1 MILYFLF
8 FIFIFKKKNYVINTG
23 IECFEYSCIECE
35 TEEYGNCT
43 KCRKGFKLIDGK
55 CPCADSSCALCRT
68 GFAGYDLCYL
78 CKDGY
83 YNKGNDCFCDIEN
96 CEQCSENGCLK
107 CETNYFYNSTTKSCE
122 KNEISINCSDPEC
135 KTCFSEEE
143 GACEKCKEGYNND
156 RGYCYKLNSADSNN
170 KCPDNF
176 FLKDNF
182 CFEKCDGL
190 KCTERDNRFKE
201 EAYKCEINNCLL
213 CEDNILYLYSDCNNS
228 AQCKLE
234 GCLNCVTLDEC
245 AICSQGYY
253 NIGGICKKCIDG
265 CSKCSNNHTCDYC
278 FSGYNLNDDGQC
290 ELNNIFDFNVDLYI
304 YFKEILYRKYHTN
317 EIHSKSAKNN
327 SNIKLCETRCISCYE
342 NTGICKECIKPFIL
356 NNNTCTL
363 KCIDDNCVDCF
374 YFGNHEVCNK
384 CKDGYMLSFYRDKCV
399 LKCSDINCLSCSKL
413 EGDEGE
419 FCHECFPGFKY
430 DKSKKIC
437 VKSNNLIIFYI
448 ILGSFIGLVLIF
460 TLIMFFVYKYRRRNN
475 YLDSNSISRNNRFNN
490 DNIVRIQNID
500 NSQSSGRNKFKKEE
514 LEDEFEIQKRKM
526 SKGYQI
532 CQFCQKKPGKFM
544 CDNGCVLCKEHSVLN
559 IVKENDEEKKE
570 CISCKKV
577 VKGVTPIQKKCN
589 ICLQVKS
596 SVAHFKCK
604 CSLEVCKDCY
614 VKCKMS
620 SPTCPG
626 CRQNI

>member
-1 MILYFLF
+1 L
-8 FIFIFKKKNYVINTG
+8 
-23 IECFEYSCIECE
+23 
-35 TEEYGNCT
+35 
-43 KCRKGFKLIDGK
+43 
-55 CPCADSSCALCRT
+55 AD
-68 GFAGYDLCYL
+68 D
-78 CKDGY
+78 
-83 YNKGNDCFCDIEN
+83 
-96 CEQCSENGCLK
+96 
-107 CETNYFYNSTTKSCE
+107 
-122 KNEISINCSDPEC
+122 
-135 KTCFSEEE
+135 
-143 GACEKCKEGYNND
+143 
-156 RGYCYKLNSADSNN
+156 NN
-170 KCPDNF
+170 KCPENY

-182 CFEKCDGL
+182 CLEKCNGL
-190 KCTERDNRFKE
+190 KCTKRDKQLKG

-213 CEDNILYLYSDCNNS
+213 CEDNILYLYSNCDNS
-228 AQCKLE
+228 NQCKLE
-234 GCLNCVTLDEC
+234 GCLNCVTPDEC
-245 AICSQGYY
+245 AICAQGYY

-265 CSKCSNNHTCDYC
+265 CSKCSNNYTCNYC
-278 FSGYNLNDDGQC
+278 FSGYQLKYHGQC

-304 YFKEILYRKYHTN
+304 YYKEILYKKYHEN
-317 EIHSKSAKNN
+317 EIHNKSAKNI
-327 SNIKLCETRCISCYE
+327 SNIKICDTHCMSCYE

-356 NNNTCTL
+356 NNNKCEV

-384 CKDGYMLSFYRDKCV
+384 CKDGYTLSFYRDKCV
-399 LKCSDINCLSCSKL
+399 LKCSDLNCLSCSKL
-413 EGDEGE
+413 EEEEGE

-437 VKSNNLIIFYI
+437 VKNNNIMIFYI
-448 ILGSFIGLVLIF
+448 ILASFIGLVLIF
-460 TLIMFFVYKYRRRNN
+460 TLITFFIYKYRRRNV
-475 YLDSNSISRNNRFNN
+475 YLDSSSINRNNRFNN

-500 NSQSSGRNKFKKEE
+500 NSQSSSRNKFKKEE

-526 SKGYQI
+526 SKGYQV

-544 CDNGCVLCKEHSVLN
+544 CDTGCILCKEHSALN
-559 IVKENDEEKKE
+559 IVKENNEEKKQ
-570 CISCKKV
+570 CISCKKI

-596 SVAHFKCK
+596 SVAHFKCQ